1 MTIIKKLAL
10 VVVSLSLVAV
20 SSVSSAKPFS
30 PKKPVELI
38 IPAGQG
44 GGADEIARLVQGVI
58 EKNDYASKP
67 VIPINKKGGSGGE
80 AMTYV
85 KKKAGDEH
93 TLMITLNNVLT
104 TPTNQPE
111 LGIDFFNDFTPLAR
125 LITDTFLVWIATEG
139 KNTAGIDTFDDFI
152 ALAKG
157 NGLVMGGTGS
167 MSEDELLLGMM
178 RGQFGFDAKYV
189 PYSGGG
195 AVAKG
200 LVGGESDFT
209 LNNPSEQMG
218 FYQSGDS
225 KALVMMTPERN
236 PAFPEVPSSYELGYP
251 DLEYYMMRA
260 FMAPAGIDAEVEK
273 YYTGLLHTVYHD
285 NEFQTFN
292 IDDGKLM
299 SWLEGYGLKDF
310 LAIEYD
316 KHAVIIENFQ

>member
-1 MTIIKKLAL
+1 MTLIKKLAL
-10 VVVSLSLVAV
+10 VVVSLSLVSV
-20 SSVSSAKPFS
+20 SSMSSAKPFT

-58 EKNDYASKP
+58 EKNDYAPKP
-67 VIPINKKGGSGGE
+67 VIPINKTGGSGGV

-93 TLMITLNNVLT
+93 TIMITLNNVLT
-104 TPTNQPE
+104 TPSNQPE
-111 LGIDFFNDFTPLAR
+111 LGIDFFNDFSPLAR
-125 LITDTFLVWIATEG
+125 LITDTFLVWIA
-139 KNTAGIDTFDDFI
+139 KQ
-152 ALAKG
+152 G
-157 NGLVMGGTGS
+157 NLVMGGTDS
-167 MSEDELLLGMM
+167 MSEDELVLGMM
-178 RGQFGFDAKYV
+178 RSQFGFDAKYV

-200 LVGGESDFT
+200 LVGGETDFT
-209 LNNPSEQMG
+209 VNNPSEQMG
-218 FYQSGDS
+218 FYQAGDS

-236 PAFPEVPSSYELGYP
+236 SAFPEVPSSYELGYP

-260 FMAPAGIDAEVEK
+260 FMAPAGVDAEVRD

-285 NEFQTFN
+285 DEFQTFN
-292 IDDGKLM
+292 IEDGKLM

-310 LAIEYD
+310 LEVEYN
-316 KHAVIIENFQ
+316 KHAEIIKAFEK